1 MKSKELKEKSVEE
14 LAELAKSLRG
24 DMFQARLRN
33 YTNQLDDTA
42 SIPRSRRD
50 IARVQ
55 TEIRV
60 RELDALHK
68 AAEAA
73 LAGETK

>member
-24 DMFQARLRN
+24 DVFQARLRN

>member
-14 LAELAKSLRG
+14 LSELAKSLRG
-24 DMFQARLRN
+24 DVFQARLRN
-33 YTNQLDDTA
+33 YTNQLDNTA
-42 SIPRSRRD
+42 TIPMGRRD
-50 IARVQ
+50 LARVH
-55 TEIRV
+55 TELRV

-73 LAGETK
+73 LAEETK